1 MTFKLKMQLLKH
13 EVIIQTSWVSIVFL
27 YNHYCLG
34 ISASLPGDHHFVQ
47 RPVISFDK
55 TQDAGDTPAK
65 EVPVSLH
72 SLSC

>member
-1 MTFKLKMQLLKH
+1 MQLLKH
-13 EVIIQTSWVSIVFL
+13 EVIIQTSWVSIVLLQIF
-27 YNHYCLG
+27 NCLG